1 MGDKSVESSKNKIV
15 ISKRWLYIFLV
26 VVAFVLIH
34 YLGDVLAPFL
44 AAALLA
50 YLTDPIASLLQ
61 RLHLSRTLAVVV
73 VFVLLF
79 LLVMVLFFIFVP
91 LFQKQIM
98 ILVAKIPQLLSWI
111 QQTVLPW
118 LNQKFGINDGLNLN
132 NFSDQLGGHWQQA
145 GNFAKSFLKVLTSS
159 GLAFAGWIVNL
170 FLVPVVLFYLLRD
183 WPKLIRGAQHLL
195 PRKME
200 PTITKLAIQCD
211 QVLSAFLRG
220 QLMVMLA
227 LGVLYSCGLAL
238 VGLDTALVIGMIAG
252 LVSIVPYLGFIV
264 GISAAS
270 IAATLQFHDLWHVAG
285 VVLVFI
291 VAQSIEGSILT
302 PWFVGDKVGLH
313 PVLVI
318 FAVLAGG
325 SLFGFVGVLLA
336 IPVAA
341 MMMVILRYLTQCY
354 VDSDLYAVN
363 EEQ

>member
-1 MGDKSVESSKNKIV
+1 MGDKSVESSTSKIV
-15 ISKRWLYIFLV
+15 ISKRWLYISFV
-26 VVAFVLIH
+26 VVAFLLIH

-50 YLTDPIASLLQ
+50 YLTDPLTNLLQ
-61 RLHLSRTLAVVV
+61 RLHLSRTFAVVI
-73 VFVLLF
+73 VFFLLLLF
-79 LLVMVLFFIFVP
+79 VVILFFIFVP
-91 LFQKQIM
+91 LFQKQIV
-98 ILVAKIPQLLSWI
+98 ILVSKVPQFFNWI
-111 QQTVLPW
+111 QVTVVPW
-118 LNQKFGINDGLNLN
+118 LNQNFGLHDEININD
-132 NFSDQLGGHWQQA
+132 FSSKLSGHWQQA
-145 GNFAKSFLKVLTSS
+145 GDFAKSFLKVLTSS
-159 GLAFAGWIVNL
+159 GLAFVGWIVNL

-183 WPKLIRGAQHLL
+183 WPKLIRGAQNLL

-200 PTITKLAIQCD
+200 PTITQLAIQCD

-220 QLMVMLA
+220 QLMVMIA
-227 LGVLYSCGLAL
+227 LGLLYSCGLAL

-341 MMMVILRYLTQCY
+341 IMMVILRYLTQRY
-354 VDSDLYAVN
+354 VDSELYAVN
-363 EEQ
+363 EE